1 MQKIGTN
8 SRDSGESVSDTMNF
22 KLINN
27 VQFIYELALAELELD
42 AMGVEH
48 KVAENLRTFQ
58 GKIKGDAEFLKKRLA
73 YFEEVEGDITD
84 YSRIVGYNQTRSP
97 NQYLTH
103 WIYPYKGKYHP
114 QMIRA
119 LLNVMGVRMGDVVLD
134 PFIGSGTTALECQLL
149 GIDSIGIDVSQVC
162 LLVSKVKT
170 ESMEVISEIEGMKDT
185 LFEAGQE
192 PTLSSFEGDNPVRT
206 GNLTESIDAIKNEK
220 VRNFYKV
227 AELIAES
234 DKSRRRRK
242 DFFGSFT
249 KNVDKMMASSRDYK
263 KAVEDLKLPLG
274 KVDVNLGNARN
285 LDVGDE
291 NIDGIITSPPYSIAL
306 DYVKNDA
313 HSLTALGYDLDKVKD
328 DFIGVRG
335 TGKKK
340 VELYNKDMEKCY
352 NEMYRVLKPGKY
364 CVIVIGNATISG
376 EEVRTVEMTV
386 DHMTKLGFSLEK
398 NMDKIIFG
406 LYNVILKE
414 NILIFRKN

>member
-1 MQKIGTN
+1 
-8 SRDSGESVSDTMNF
+8 
-22 KLINN
+22 
-27 VQFIYELALAELELD
+27 
-42 AMGVEH
+42 
-48 KVAENLRTFQ
+48 
-58 GKIKGDAEFLKKRLA
+58 
-73 YFEEVEGDITD
+73 
-84 YSRIVGYNQTRSP
+84 
-97 NQYLTH
+97 
-103 WIYPYKGKYHP
+103 
-114 QMIRA
+114 
-119 LLNVMGVRMGDVVLD
+119 MGVRMGDVVLD